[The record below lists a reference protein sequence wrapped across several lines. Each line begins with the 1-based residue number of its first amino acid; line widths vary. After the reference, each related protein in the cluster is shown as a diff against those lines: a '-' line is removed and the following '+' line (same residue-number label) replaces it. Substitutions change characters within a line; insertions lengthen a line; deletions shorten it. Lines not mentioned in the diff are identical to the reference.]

1 MTFCEEKQC
10 GEQYRG
16 IEDTLMP
23 HKNKHTHKRACAHMQ
38 KHTLQNTYS
47 NGAVDRK
54 FDLNH

>member
-16 IEDTLMP
+16 IEDT
-23 HKNKHTHKRACAHMQ
+23 HKNKHTHKRARTHTQ